1 MVGEESERK
10 TNREETMQKTK
21 IGLEMDRGSEE
32 LGGNESILEKSNP
45 SKRGSWLPQNLGRD

>member
-1 MVGEESERK
+1 MVGEGE
-10 TNREETMQKTK
+10 REEDKSGGNNAKTK

>member
-1 MVGEESERK
+1 
-10 TNREETMQKTK
+10 MQKTN